1 MAVTTWVGRFGIV
14 QGQALEVG
22 PWQGVFGRRQ
32 AGEEPADLY
41 VLVQPALPGSEEFC
55 GQLVA
60 VVGRLFERQGLTLTG
75 ALTKAIAA
83 AHENLRDWNRKSLR
97 EHQVGAGLS
106 CLVVREAVA
115 YLAQAGPSLAYF
127 RSGKGELRCLEPR
140 VPEASAVLGLG
151 EELRP
156 EMSRFELSAG
166 DTLLVASPVLAEIA
180 DDGAV
185 AALLSID
192 AEEALS
198 ELYLLTRDQPNFS
211 VFLLGVH
218 ETEVDEPQT
227 LRAPASE
234 AEDMPGPAA
243 QAPEPAPDPPA
254 EEPVT
259 LVEEPEPPQAVLRV
273 ADEEAEASF
282 RLLEPLELAPVAVS
296 PGDGGRQTVRLRSS
310 QPGLRRQA
318 PLAPSAARL
327 LRRIPSWLPAVALL
341 LAALVL
347 LGWCVLPGSMQ
358 GNREERFDSLLAS
371 ARDSHAAAVQST
383 NPTDRRSSL
392 EEANGQLAEA
402 AGIHPD
408 NTDVQA
414 LKTEVATA
422 LTELNAVHELAD
434 LRPLADLRT
443 QLTGDLSLQQLVIGG
458 GSAYLLDGKGA
469 RVVALPLSSAGAQA
483 KELVREGDLVGMVK
497 AGKPVQIA
505 WAPDAD
511 GGSLLVLDSERHL
524 FSVRPSG
531 EMRPLTLSDA
541 ADWRSLDGAAAYGG
555 SLYILDGRAGQVWR
569 YPSAGGAFEG
579 EREGVLSGGD
589 LSGAAGLAVN
599 GDVYVL
605 SGSGRILRFSGG
617 QEVAFEM
624 DGIDR
629 PLVSPASLVALGA
642 GEILVTDRGN
652 KRIVAF
658 SPEGRFQAQYV
669 SNQLTNAQAVAV
681 DEVSARLYVLDG
693 DSLYVA
699 GLPAE
704 LGSAPNT
711 EGDQP
716 SAGGATPAGEEAT
729 P

>member
-1 MAVTTWVGRFGIV
+1 
-14 QGQALEVG
+14 
-22 PWQGVFGRRQ
+22 VFGRRQ

-127 RSGKGELRCLEPR
+127 RSGTGELRRLEPR

-151 EELRP
+151 DELRP
-156 EMSRFELSAG
+156 DMSRFELSPG

-218 ETEVDEPQT
+218 ETEADEPQT

-234 AEDMPGPAA
+234 ADDAPVPTA
-243 QAPEPAPDPPA
+243 QAPEPAPLDQPA
-254 EEPVT
+254 EEPAT
-259 LVEEPEPPQAVLRV
+259 LVEEPEPPQPVLRV

-296 PGDGGRQTVRLRSS
+296 LEDGGRQTVRLRGSP
-310 QPGLRRQA
+310 PGLRRQA
-318 PLAPSAARL
+318 PFAPSVARL
-327 LRRIPSWLPAVALL
+327 LRRIPSWLPAAALL
-341 LAALVL
+341 LGALVL

-371 ARDSHAAAVQST
+371 ARDSQAAAVQST
-383 NPTDRRSSL
+383 NPADRRSSL

-402 AGIHPD
+402 AAIHPD
-408 NTDVQA
+408 NSDVQA
-414 LKTEVATA
+414 LKTEVTAA

-434 LRPLADLRT
+434 LRPVADLST
-443 QLTGDLSLQQLVIGG
+443 QLTGDLSLQQLVVGG

-469 RVVALPLSSAGAQA
+469 RVVALPFSAAGAQA

-541 ADWRSLDGAAAYGG
+541 ADWRSLDGAASYGG

-605 SGSGRILRFSGG
+605 GGSGRILRFSGG

-624 DGIDR
+624 EGIDR
-629 PLVSPASLVALGA
+629 PLVSPASLIALGA

-669 SNQLTNAQAVAV
+669 SNQLSNPQAVAV

-716 SAGGATPAGEEAT
+716 SAGGATPAGKEAT